1 LKELRLW
8 KQGNLYTLETL
19 LFFINNHHLKHI
31 EYMQKAHT
39 QGITTIT
46 LLDRKPLLDYLT
58 KKVTSSDSV
67 QLNDVVNPNLQKFP
81 NLFLNYSV
89 IVSEP
94 FPPNFSEQ
102 NNTQLPEH
110 EVVDLTTVMVTL
122 MELPLKD

>member
-1 LKELRLW
+1 MEARQSLHLRNPTVLH
-8 KQGNLYTLETL
+8 Q
-19 LFFINNHHLKHI
+19 
-31 EYMQKAHT
+31 QPPPQAHRVHAK
-39 QGITTIT
+39 GSHARNYHRIT

-81 NLFLNYSV
+81 NLSLNYSV
-89 IVSEP
+89 IASEP

-110 EVVDLTTVMVTL
+110 KVVDFTTMMVTS